1 MTHDLADAEC
11 LMCGMESVDEA
22 SIVFRDE
29 LWAAEIVPAFAV
41 PGWFVL
47 RSRRHAE
54 RITGL
59 NDDEL
64 HSLARRA
71 RDLVGAVT
79 EVTGAPATYLLV
91 FGENYPHFHA
101 VVTARG
107 EDVPPQHRSGAI
119 LQLVPDHVDPVEA
132 ARLVPAVRDAYE
144 RASRRSPA
152 TTTSARA
159 VR

>member
-1 MTHDLADAEC
+1 MKTAPPPIDC
-11 LMCGMESVDEA
+11 LICQMDDIDES

-29 LWAAEIVPAFAV
+29 LWAAEVVPAFAV
-41 PGWFVL
+41 PGWFIL
-47 RSRRHAE
+47 RARRHAE

-79 EVTGAPATYLLV
+79 DVTGAPATYLLV
-91 FGENYPHFHA
+91 FGENYPHFHV

-107 EDVPPQHRSGAI
+107 EDIPPHLRSGDI
-119 LQLVPDHVDPVEA
+119 LKLVPDHVNSTEA

-144 RASRRSPA
+144 RAAAA
-152 TTTSARA
+152 TSERNG
-159 VR
+159 